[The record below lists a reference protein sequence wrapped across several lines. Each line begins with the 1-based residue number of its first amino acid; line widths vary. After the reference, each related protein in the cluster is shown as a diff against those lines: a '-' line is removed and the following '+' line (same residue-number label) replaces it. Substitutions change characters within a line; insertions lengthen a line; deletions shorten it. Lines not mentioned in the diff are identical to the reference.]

1 VFFSALTTGTAFG
14 SLIFSSHPGTAS
26 MGRILMISL
35 IWTLVA
41 ALIFEPALLGP
52 PRKDK
57 GGSFA

>member
-1 VFFSALTTGTAFG
+1 MTTGMAFG

-26 MGRILMISL
+26 MGKILMISL

-52 PRKDK
+52 QKATADK
-57 GGSFA
+57 TPKP